1 MFGNLINWEKWPLTI
16 HSAFWGVLFNFISA
30 VVISFITQDTKEN
43 NHKSKIHEFFGDHR
57 NLSMSRRSLKPSA
70 WIVTVAWIFFSI
82 GPGLLIGNKMFG
94 NPNNVESWSF
104 GMPSIWVWLIIFWL
118 LGVVLVWFLA
128 FKMGMSTST
137 DKAIISQSEDVG
149 GRS

>member
-1 MFGNLINWEKWPLTI
+1 
-16 HSAFWGVLFNFISA
+16 
-30 VVISFITQDTKEN
+30 
-43 NHKSKIHEFFGDHR
+43 
-57 NLSMSRRSLKPSA
+57 MSRRSLKPSA

-82 GPGLLIGNKMFG
+82 GPGLLIGNRMFG

-104 GMPSIWVWLIIFWL
+104 GMPSIWVWQIIFWL

-128 FKMGMSTST
+128 FKMGMSTPS
-137 DKAIISQSEDVG
+137 DKTIISQSEDVG